1 MKKSFFDQVK
11 KIQLPTG
18 LKSKEVKPKALSV
31 VKDDTQA
38 FVVTLETNTDLSKAL
53 NCSVKYRKLKTI
65 H

>member
-1 MKKSFFDQVK
+1 MKKSFFDPVK

-18 LKSKEVKPKALSV
+18 FKSKKAKTNALSV
-31 VKDDTQA
+31 VKEDTQA